1 MKNVILLCLTF
12 SLFASSCDYISGER
26 VTGNGRIST
35 SERKVSSFDEV
46 EAEGAVDVRISQ
58 GEFKPVQVKVDENLQ
73 EYIEV
78 FTEGSRLVVRTK
90 SGFNIDPTQDLVVYV
105 TAPVYKRIDVSG
117 ACNITS
123 ENRINNPEAIDIELT
138 GAGTIKMELNAPR
151 TRLDISG
158 AGDATLVGETRDF
171 ELGISGAG
179 KAKCFDFKT
188 ETTTLDLSGAG
199 DADVFA
205 SVKLDATASGAG
217 SVSYKGNPKD
227 VVSHASGASSI
238 RKAD

>member
-1 MKNVILLCLTF
+1 MKNVILLCLTV
-12 SLFASSCDYISGER
+12 SLFTVSCEFIGGER

-35 SERKVSSFDEV
+35 NERKVSSFDEV
-46 EAEGAVDVRISQ
+46 EAEGAVDVHISQ
-58 GEFKPVQVKVDENLQ
+58 GDFKPVQVKVDENLQ

-90 SGFNIDPTQDLVVYV
+90 TGYNIDPTQDLVVYV

-123 ENRINNPEAIDIELT
+123 DNRINNPEAIDIELT

-188 ETTTLDLSGAG
+188 ENTKLDLSGAG

-227 VVSHASGASSI
+227 VISNTSGASNI